1 MMNRLRAADSSRKT
15 EVDVLLVGGGVASA
29 RCARVLRRS
38 GFDGSILIATDE
50 PRAPYNRPP
59 LSKEAL
65 RNDVADG
72 LLGAETDAWYE
83 RHRVGLLTN
92 SSATVLDAANRAV
105 TFADGGRVGF
115 GRALLAT
122 GAMPRLPSL
131 PGAGHART
139 LRTLDDAR
147 ALRAAATRG
156 GRAVIIGGG
165 FIGVEVAWSLTAL
178 GMRVTV
184 IERSAALWSGRLGG
198 ELSRWARDRLEAAG
212 VQILTDSSV
221 SEIEP
226 GCVWAEGEAYE
237 GSLILA
243 AIGVVPRDG
252 LAASAGLTVDDGIVT
267 DAEQRTSHPAVWAAG
282 DAARTFGRRVEHWH
296 AAREAGDRAGR
307 SMLGLEVVP
316 PRAPWIFTEVCGI
329 SLEVMGAASSW
340 DEERWL
346 SDGLLVYLDAGRT
359 VQLAVIDSAL
369 PPEHARTLVEEGAS
383 VAAVQAAAASRSVG

>member
-1 MMNRLRAADSSRKT
+1 MARMNRLGAGASSRTT

-29 RCARVLRRS
+29 RCARALRRS
-38 GFDGSILIATDE
+38 GFDGSILLATDE

-65 RNDVADG
+65 RHRVADE

-92 SSATVLDAANRAV
+92 ESATVMDAAARTVA
-105 TFADGGRVGF
+105 FADGGRVRF

-122 GAMPRLPSL
+122 GAMPRLLSL
-131 PGAGHART
+131 PGAEHARS
-139 LRTLDDAR
+139 LRTLEDAR

-165 FIGVEVAWSLTAL
+165 FIGVEVAWSLTTL

-184 IERSAALWSGRLGG
+184 IEQTAALWGGRLGN
-198 ELSRWARDRLEAAG
+198 ELSGWARDRLETAG
-212 VQILTDSSV
+212 VQILSNSSV
-221 SEIEP
+221 SAIEP
-226 GCVWAEGEAYE
+226 SRVWAGGEAYDA
-237 GSLILA
+237 GLILA

-267 DAEQRTSHPAVWAAG
+267 DATQRTSHHAVWSAG
-282 DAARTFGRRVEHWH
+282 DVARMSGRRFEHWH
-296 AAREAGDRAGR
+296 AARESGERAAR
-307 SMLGLEVVP
+307 SMLGLEVASPRP
-316 PRAPWIFTEVCGI
+316 PWVFSDVCG
-329 SLEVMGAASSW
+329 SSVDVVGEASSW

-346 SDGLLVYLDAGRT
+346 SDALLVYLTARRT
-359 VQLAVIDSAL
+359 VQLAVIGSAL
-369 PPEHARTLVEEGAS
+369 PPERARVLVEEGAS
-383 VAAVQAAAASRSVG
+383 VADVRAAMA